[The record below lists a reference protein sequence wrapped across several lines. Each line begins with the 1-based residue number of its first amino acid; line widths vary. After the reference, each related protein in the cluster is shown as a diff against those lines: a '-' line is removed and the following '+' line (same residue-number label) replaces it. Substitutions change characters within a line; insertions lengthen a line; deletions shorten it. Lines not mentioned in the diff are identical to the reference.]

1 MAEEAAERLKR
12 MVPPQA
18 LGQGPSQNE
27 QMLGAQLQQM
37 QQALQATMDELAK
50 EKGKSQARLEKRE
63 VEVYDAITKRLDI
76 LLKNT
81 GLSQPQTALVTD
93 QAVQESTEVPISDTY
108 EGHQDQMPGRQM
120 SLPLEDHEIPEGGMR
135 GEDGHVYAP
144 HPEMPGVMAR
154 VTKEI

>member
-1 MAEEAAERLKR
+1 

-27 QMLGAQLQQM
+27 QMLGQQLQQM

-76 LLKNT
+76 LLKNA
-81 GLSQPQTALVTD
+81 GLTQPQTAIVANE
-93 QAVQESTEVPISDTY
+93 AVRESQDVPISDTY
-108 EGHQDQMPGRQM
+108 EGHDTQQGR
-120 SLPLEDHEIPEGGMR
+120 LPLEDHEIPLGGQR
-135 GEDGHVYAP
+135 GADGHVYAP